1 MIRLFEFWQLPGQPK
16 KAVDQEARIDLGN
29 GNFLE
34 AEDVLEGHFHRLAS
48 TTVPVQ
54 VNANLTAAI
63 TVLAPSLTP
72 LTELAE
78 EVAHTM
84 PQVQPAPQF
93 RYHLHRALEQTHR
106 QQAAQRILGTRP
118 AAQAEGPAWGMLTV
132 ILLVAVTLLGV
143 LAYAQKRPHKTA
155 SA

>member
-1 MIRLFEFWQLPGQPK
+1 MIRLFEFWLLPAQPP
-16 KAVDQEARIDLGN
+16 KAVDQTARIDLGN

-63 TVLAPSLTP
+63 TVLAPGLTP

-78 EVAHTM
+78 EVAHTV
-84 PQVQPAPQF
+84 PLAQPAPQF
-93 RYHLHRALEQTHR
+93 RYHLHQALEQTHR

-118 AAQAEGPAWGMLTV
+118 AAQAQGPAWGMITV
-132 ILLVAVTLLGV
+132 ILMVTITVLGL
-143 LAYAQKRPHKTA
+143 LAYVQKRQRKA
-155 SA
+155 G

>member
-1 MIRLFEFWQLPGQPK
+1 MIRLFEFWQLPAQPQ
-16 KAVDQEARIDLGN
+16 KAVDQQARIDLGN

-63 TVLAPSLTP
+63 TVLAPGLTP

-78 EVAHTM
+78 EVAHTV
-84 PQVQPAPQF
+84 PLAQPAPQF
-93 RYHLHRALEQTHR
+93 RYHLHQALEQTHR

-118 AAQAEGPAWGMLTV
+118 AAQAQGPTWGAITL
-132 ILLVAVTLLGV
+132 ILLAAVAVLGV
-143 LAYAQKRPHKTA
+143 LVYLQKRQHRTG
-155 SA
+155 